1 MPVKFAVAVHQ
12 RMMWSQANRQSVG
25 VIDPR
30 YPRFIQCSFLTT
42 DSTEN
47 TDESQD
53 FCYVTQGLSIG
64 VEPVIPSSG
73 RSIWQ
78 KDFRAEK

>member
-1 MPVKFAVAVHQ
+1 MPVKFAGTVHQ
-12 RMMWSQANRQSVG
+12 RMMWSQANRQNVG

-30 YPRFIQCSFLTT
+30 YKRFIQRSFLTT

-53 FCYVTQGLSIG
+53 F
-64 VEPVIPSSG
+64 
-73 RSIWQ
+73 
-78 KDFRAEK
+78 